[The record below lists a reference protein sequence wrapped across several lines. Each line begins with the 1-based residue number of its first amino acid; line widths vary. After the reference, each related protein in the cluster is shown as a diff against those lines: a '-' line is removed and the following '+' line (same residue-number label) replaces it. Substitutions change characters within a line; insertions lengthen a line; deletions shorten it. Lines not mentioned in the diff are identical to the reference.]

1 MAMTQE
7 NKLDHQLDAERAVL
21 GSMLIDERIVRDVL
35 ACVETKDFLNPTNRL
50 VYQACRKLFRG
61 SEPVDPITVRA
72 QIGAEYTDYLVQLM
86 EITPTSA
93 NWTAYAT
100 AMRQQAALQRVRD
113 LADALNEAANLEEC
127 REAIAEL
134 GSLMADGR
142 KVDTWNTREMLDD
155 FYESQDPDTEA
166 PEYITTGIEVID
178 QGTYTELG
186 DVIVVGGEPSSGK
199 TAFALMMAY
208 HMAKKYRVGFFS
220 LETAKK
226 KVRDR
231 MVAHMAQVDFNAIKR
246 RSLSEKD
253 WAAVAAKGQDFAKRD
268 LTVLQASGM
277 TATEIQAVS
286 QAYGFQIIF
295 IDYVQLIVPETDK
308 RAIRSEQMAEVSR
321 ALHTFAQKTGTLVV
335 ELAQIARMDRSSGW
349 READMHDLKES
360 GQFEQDADI
369 IYMLFRPNPKNEDGL
384 DEERH
389 RILKIAK
396 NKEFRRGKWPIYFD
410 GAKQTFSTIVDTTDG
425 QSKKVLRDLQ
435 AAGKAARNKNHV
447 DGQQAMTGF
456 REVRG
461 GSADIERIFPQ
472 EVEKQ

>member
-1 MAMTQE
+1 MAVTHE
-7 NKLDHQLDAERAVL
+7 DALAHQLDAERAVL

-35 ACVETKDFLNPTNRL
+35 SCVEAKDFLNETNRL
-50 VYQACRKLFRG
+50 IFQACRKLFRDG
-61 SEPVDPITVRA
+61 EPVDPITVRA
-72 QIGAEYTDYLVQLM
+72 QIGPDFSNYLVQLM

-93 NWTAYAT
+93 NWKAYAD

-113 LADALNEAANLEEC
+113 LADRLNEAVRLDDC
-127 REAIAEL
+127 REAVAEL

-142 KVDTWNTREMLDD
+142 KVDTWNAREMLDD
-155 FYESQDPDTEA
+155 FYAAQDPEAEA
-166 PEYITTGIEVID
+166 PKYITTGIEVID

-186 DVIVVGGEPSSGK
+186 DVIVIGGEPSSGK

-208 HMAKKYRVGFFS
+208 HMAREYRVGFFS

-246 RSLSEKD
+246 RALSEKD
-253 WAAVAAKGQDFAKRD
+253 WAAVAAKGADFAKRD

-295 IDYVQLIVPETDK
+295 IDYVQLIVPESDRK
-308 RAIRSEQMAEVSR
+308 AIRSEQMAEVSR
-321 ALHTFAQKTGTLVV
+321 ALHTFAQKSGTLVV

-360 GQFEQDADI
+360 GQFEQDADV

-389 RILKIAK
+389 RILKVAK
-396 NKEFRRGKWPIYFD
+396 NKEYRRGKWPLYFD
-410 GAKQTFSTIVDTTDG
+410 GAKQTFSTIVENDEER
-425 QSKKVLRDLQ
+425 SKKVLRDLQ

-447 DGQQAMTGF
+447 ERQKAIDGF
-456 REVRG
+456 REIRKGAEEARRV
-461 GSADIERIFPQ
+461 FPQ
-472 EVEKQ
+472 EVERR

>member
-7 NKLDHQLDAERAVL
+7 NKLDRQLDAERAVL

-35 ACVETKDFLNPTNRL
+35 ACVDAKDFLTSTNRL
-50 VYQACRKLFRG
+50 IYQAARALFREG
-61 SEPVDPITVRA
+61 TPVDPFTLRDR
-72 QIGAEYTDYLVQLM
+72 IGEQYSDYLVQLM

-93 NWTAYAT
+93 NWKAYAD
-100 AMRQQAALQRVRD
+100 AMRQQAALRRIRE
-113 LADALNEAANLEEC
+113 LADQLAMAVHLDDC
-127 REAIAEL
+127 REAVAEL
-134 GSLMADGR
+134 GQLMGPGR
-142 KVDTWNTREMLDD
+142 KVDTWTAKEMLED
-155 FYESQDPDTEA
+155 FYASQDPDAPA

-186 DVIVVGGEPSSGK
+186 DVIMIGGEPSSGK

-208 HMAKKYRVGFFS
+208 HMADQYKVGFFS
-220 LETAKK
+220 LETSKE

-231 MVAHMAQVDFNAIKR
+231 MMAHMAQVDFNSIKR
-246 RSLSEKD
+246 HELGERD
-253 WAAVAAKGQDFAKRD
+253 WTSVAAKGADFARRD
-268 LTVLQASGM
+268 LTVLRASGM

-295 IDYVQLIVPETDK
+295 IDYVQLVVPETAK
-308 RAIRSEQMAEVSR
+308 NAIRSEQMASVSR
-321 ALHTFAQKTGTLVV
+321 ALHSFAQSSRTLVV

-369 IYMLFRPNPKNEDGL
+369 IYMLFRPNPRNEDGL
-384 DEERH
+384 DEEKH

-396 NKEFRRGKWPIYFD
+396 NKEYRRGKWPLYFD
-410 GAKQTFSTIVDTTDG
+410 GAKQTFSTMVEDG
-425 QSKKVLRDLQ
+425 SAQSKKVLRDLQ

-461 GSADIERIFPQ
+461 GSADIEKIFPQ
-472 EVEKQ
+472 EVTS

>member
-1 MAMTQE
+1 MAVTHE
-7 NKLDHQLDAERAVL
+7 DALAHQLDAERAVL

-35 ACVETKDFLNPTNRL
+35 SCVESKDFLNETNRL
-50 VYQACRKLFRG
+50 IFQACRKLFREG
-61 SEPVDPITVRA
+61 EPVDPITVRA
-72 QIGAEYTDYLVQLM
+72 QIGPDFSNYLVQLM

-93 NWTAYAT
+93 NWKAYAD
-100 AMRQQAALQRVRD
+100 AMRQQATLQRVRD
-113 LADALNEAANLEEC
+113 LADRLNEAVRLDDC
-127 REAIAEL
+127 REVVAEL

-155 FYESQDPDTEA
+155 FYVTQDPDAEA

-186 DVIVVGGEPSSGK
+186 DVIVIGGEPSSGK
-199 TAFALMMAY
+199 TAFALMMAC
-208 HMAKKYRVGFFS
+208 HMAKNYRVGFFS

-246 RSLSEKD
+246 RALSEKD
-253 WAAVAAKGQDFAKRD
+253 WAAVAAKGADFAKRD

-295 IDYVQLIVPETDK
+295 IDYVQLIVPEADK

-321 ALHTFAQKTGTLVV
+321 SLHTFAQKSGTLVV

-360 GQFEQDADI
+360 GQFEQDADV

-389 RILKIAK
+389 RILCDNAMRFLHSIGCSRTEIPSTKISPSSMPRIPAHALSVVV
-396 NKEFRRGKWPIYFD
+396 FPAPLCPI
-410 GAKQTFSTIVDTTDG
+410 
-425 QSKKVLRDLQ
+425 
-435 AAGKAARNKNHV
+435 N
-447 DGQQAMTGF
+447 
-456 REVRG
+456 
-461 GSADIERIFPQ
+461 P
-472 EVEKQ
+472 

>member
-1 MAMTQE
+1 MAVMLGDE
-7 NKLDHQLDAERAVL
+7 LHQQLNAERAVI
-21 GSMLIDERIVRDVL
+21 GAILIDESIVRDVL
-35 ACVETKDFLNPTNRL
+35 TSVEATDFVEPVNRL
-50 VYQACRKLFRG
+50 IFQAARKLFRD
-61 SEPVDPITVRA
+61 SEPVDPVTIRN
-72 QIGAEYTDYLVQLM
+72 QIGAEYTEYLLQVM
-86 EITPTSA
+86 EVTPTCA
-93 NWTAYAT
+93 NWREYAS
-100 AMRQQAALQRVRD
+100 AMRQQTALNRVRD
-113 LADALNEAANLEEC
+113 LAEGLKSAANLEEC
-127 REAIAEL
+127 RDAVAEL

-155 FYESQDPDTEA
+155 FYITQDPDAEA

-186 DVIVVGGEPSSGK
+186 DVIVIGGEPSSGK
-199 TAFALMMAY
+199 TAFALMMAC
-208 HMAKKYRVGFFS
+208 HMAKNYRVGFFS

-246 RSLSEKD
+246 RALSEKD
-253 WAAVAAKGQDFAKRD
+253 WAAVAAKGADFAKRD

-295 IDYVQLIVPETDK
+295 IDYVQLIVPEADK

-321 ALHTFAQKTGTLVV
+321 SLHTFAQKSGTLVV

-360 GQFEQDADI
+360 GQFEQDADV

-389 RILKIAK
+389 RILKVAK
-396 NKEFRRGKWPIYFD
+396 NKEYRRGKWPIYFD
-410 GAKQTFSTIVDTTDG
+410 GAKQTFSTIVEDG
-425 QSKKVLRDLQ
+425 DERSKKVLRDLQ

-447 DGQQAMTGF
+447 EGQKAIAGF
-456 REVRG
+456 REIRKGAEEARRV
-461 GSADIERIFPQ
+461 FPQ
-472 EVEKQ
+472 EVEEK

>member
-1 MAMTQE
+1 MAVTHE
-7 NKLDHQLDAERAVL
+7 DALAHQLDAERAVL

-35 ACVETKDFLNPTNRL
+35 ACVEAKDFLNETNRL
-50 VYQACRKLFRG
+50 IFQACRKLFRE
-61 SEPVDPITVRA
+61 SEPVDPITVRD
-72 QIGAEYTDYLVQLM
+72 QIGADFSNYLLQLM

-93 NWTAYAT
+93 NWRAYAD
-100 AMRQQAALQRVRD
+100 AMRQQAALRRVRD
-113 LADALNEAANLEEC
+113 LADRLNDAVRLEDC
-127 REAIAEL
+127 REAVAEL

-155 FYESQDPDTEA
+155 FYTTQDPDAEA
-166 PEYITTGIEVID
+166 PEYITTGIELID

-186 DVIVVGGEPSSGK
+186 DVIVIGGEPSSGK
-199 TAFALMMAY
+199 TAFALMMAC
-208 HMAKKYRVGFFS
+208 HMAKNYRVGFFS

-246 RSLSEKD
+246 RALSEKD
-253 WAAVAAKGQDFAKRD
+253 WAAVAAKGADFAKRD

-295 IDYVQLIVPETDK
+295 IDYVQLIVPEADK

-321 ALHTFAQKTGTLVV
+321 SLHTFAQKSGTLVV

-360 GQFEQDADI
+360 GQFEQDADV

-389 RILKIAK
+389 RILKVAK
-396 NKEFRRGKWPIYFD
+396 NKEYRRGKWPIYFD
-410 GAKQTFSTIVDTTDG
+410 GAKQTFSTIVEDG
-425 QSKKVLRDLQ
+425 DERSKKVLRDLQ

-447 DGQQAMTGF
+447 EGQKAIAGF
-456 REVRG
+456 REIRKGAEEARRV
-461 GSADIERIFPQ
+461 FPQ
-472 EVEKQ
+472 EVEKK